1 MSALDDGIELARL
14 VPPSELDELVSAI
27 MRALGGEL
35 AIFDSRGDRLAGSDP
50 AGSLR
55 HGESGI
61 ASRGVDYHGAPLA
74 HLVAA
79 GPHAQASL
87 ALCGETLDLLVHH
100 AHARELAATTH
111 EEAMRA
117 TFAELTEHN
126 ARLSR
131 AVARL
136 EELDRLKSNFLAT
149 MSHELRTPLTSVIG
163 YAEMMAEGLA
173 GPVSGDQKEY
183 LTTILGKADQL
194 LGLITAVL
202 DVSSLESGQLALE
215 RATLSLADLVASE
228 LATFAP
234 QAGRR
239 GIAIQLDACSD
250 TAVVGDRRKIRQIVS
265 SLVSNAVKFT
275 PDRGKV
281 VVVLRRGPLAVHEPE
296 RDSVA
301 SAVQLVVT
309 DSGIGI
315 SRDQVAK
322 IFEPFFQVD
331 SSSTRAFGG
340 TGLGLTLAKAYVEA
354 HGGRIWVDTSPGHGS
369 TFTATFPAASAAD
382 DASGDRS

>member
-1 MSALDDGIELARL
+1 MSALDDRIELARL
-14 VPPSELDELVSAI
+14 VPGSELDELVAAI
-27 MRALGGEL
+27 TRALGGEL
-35 AIFDSRGDRLAGSDP
+35 AIFDEGGRRLAGSP
-50 AGSLR
+50 AVSVEPTACAVQLVE
-55 HGESGI
+55 HDGE
-61 ASRGVDYHGAPLA
+61 PLA
-74 HLVAA
+74 RLGAT
-79 GPHAQASL
+79 GPRALECL
-87 ALCGETLDLLVHH
+87 ALCSANLELLVHH
-100 AHARELAATTH
+100 AYARELAATTH

-173 GPVSGDQKEY
+173 GPVSQDQKEY

-239 GIAIQLDACSD
+239 GIAIQLEACDD
-250 TAVVGDRRKIRQIVS
+250 TVVVGDRRKLRQIVS

-275 PDRGKV
+275 PDRGAV
-281 VVVLRRGPLAVHEPE
+281 SVTLRRGPLAAHEPGAA
-296 RDSVA
+296 DA
-301 SAVQLVVT
+301 TPAIQLVVA

-315 SRDQVAK
+315 SRDLVAK

-354 HGGRIWVDTSPGHGS
+354 HGGRIWVDTAPGRGA
-369 TFTATFPAASAAD
+369 TFTATFPAGGAGGGA
-382 DASGDRS
+382 

>member
-1 MSALDDGIELARL
+1 VSALADGIELARL
-14 VPPSELDELVSAI
+14 VPPSELDELVMAI
-27 MRALGGEL
+27 TRGFGGEL
-35 AIFDSRGDRLAGSDP
+35 AIFDRHGGRLAGSAA
-50 AGSLR
+50 AGP
-55 HGESGI
+55 
-61 ASRGVDYHGAPLA
+61 ASRQLAYNGAPLA
-74 HLVAA
+74 GLAA
-79 GPHAQASL
+79 TGPAADKSL
-87 ALCGETLDLLVHH
+87 ALCAETLDLLVHH
-100 AHARELAATTH
+100 AHARELAAATH
-111 EEAMRA
+111 EEAMRV

-163 YAEMMAEGLA
+163 YAEMIAEGLA
-173 GPVSGDQKEY
+173 GPISHDQKEY

-202 DVSSLESGQLALE
+202 DVSSLESGQLALD
-215 RATLSLADLVASE
+215 RAALSLGDLVASE

-239 GIAIQLDACSD
+239 GIAIQLDACTDSV
-250 TAVVGDRRKIRQIVS
+250 VVGDRRKIRQVVS

-281 VVVLRRGPLAVHEPE
+281 GIALRRGELAGHALGP
-296 RDSVA
+296 RPDDA
-301 SAVQLVVT
+301 ACPAIQLVVT

-315 SRDQVAK
+315 SRDLVAK

-354 HGGRIWVDTSPGHGS
+354 HGGRIWVETTPGQGS
-369 TFTATFPAASAAD
+369 TFTATFPAITPAD
-382 DASGDRS
+382 GDRRGDGA